1 MVRNITGKYEAFHD
15 LSFIWPTDYRG
26 AGAISVIAEEMQY
39 RYSEIRTTDDSVS
52 LGFSFSANDG
62 DITTTPMSGHAV
74 GSEIKP
80 YSVSSLIL
88 ISY

>member
-1 MVRNITGKYEAFHD
+1 
-15 LSFIWPTDYRG
+15 
-26 AGAISVIAEEMQY
+26 MQY

-62 DITTTPMSGHAV
+62 NITTNPMSGHAA

-80 YSVSSLIL
+80 YSVSSMIL
-88 ISY
+88 IAY